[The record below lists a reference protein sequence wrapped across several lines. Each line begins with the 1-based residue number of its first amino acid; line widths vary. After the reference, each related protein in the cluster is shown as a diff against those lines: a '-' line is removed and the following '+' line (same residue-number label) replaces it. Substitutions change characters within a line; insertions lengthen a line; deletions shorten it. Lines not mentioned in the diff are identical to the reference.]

1 MDLMK
6 IAIVTGASSG
16 MGREMVYQLADRFGG
31 LSEIWV
37 IARRMDRL
45 NEFDGKLPTKVRKF
59 AIDITDP
66 NDLLQLETAL
76 KKQKPDV
83 KVLVNAAGFGKTG
96 TVGQISPDDSQG
108 MVRLNNESLVAVTEM
123 VLPYISANS
132 RIIQFASAAAFVPQ
146 PGFAVYAATK
156 SFVLSYSRALA
167 AELKSKQIYVTA
179 VCPGTVDTE
188 FLDLALHGE
197 KLAPYK
203 RLVLSNPK
211 KVVSCAI
218 SDSLKGK
225 EMSVYGPVM
234 KVFMLICKLLPHG
247 LIMKFIQW

>member
-1 MDLMK
+1 MNFMK

-66 NDLLQLETAL
+66 KSLVQLETAL
-76 KKQKPDV
+76 NEEKPDV
-83 KVLVNAAGFGKTG
+83 KLLVNSAGFGKTG
-96 TVGQISPDDSQG
+96 TIGQIDPKDSQH
-108 MVRLNNESLVAVTEM
+108 MVRLNIESLVAVTEM

-132 RIIQFASAAAFVPQ
+132 RIIQFSSAAAFVPQ

-167 AELKSKQIYVTA
+167 AELKAKQIYVTA
-179 VCPGTVDTE
+179 VCPGTVNTE
-188 FLDLALHGE
+188 FLDLALDGE
-197 KLAPYK
+197 KLPAYK
-203 RLVLSNPK
+203 RLVLSDPK

-234 KVFMLICKLLPHG
+234 KVFMMLCKLLPHG

>member
-1 MDLMK
+1 MK

-37 IARRMDRL
+37 IARRKEKLD
-45 NEFDGKLPTKVRKF
+45 EFDGKLPTKVRKF

-66 NDLLQLETAL
+66 TEREELSEAL
-76 KKQKPDV
+76 KQYQPDV
-83 KVLVNAAGFGKTG
+83 KVLVNSAGFGKTG
-96 TVGQISPDDSQG
+96 AVGTVSMEDSCG
-108 MVRLNNESLVAVTEM
+108 MVRLNNEALVAVTEM
-123 VLPYISANS
+123 VLPYVSENS

-156 SFVLSYSRALA
+156 AFVLSYSRALA
-167 AELKSKQIYVTA
+167 AELKSKKIYVTA
-179 VCPGTVDTE
+179 VCPGTVNTE
-188 FLDLALHGE
+188 FLDLALNGE
-197 KLAPYK
+197 SLPPYK
-203 RLVLSNPK
+203 KLVLSNPK

-234 KVFMLICKLLPHG
+234 KLFQILCKLAPHG